1 MAVHSVKRARN
12 YTDDVEFSCEDAGR
26 TPLDNL
32 CRIVEAAIKAGATT
46 INIPDTVGYTTPYQ
60 FGGIITNLYERV
72 PNIDKAII
80 SVHCHDDL
88 GMSVANS
95 ITAVQ
100 AGARQVE
107 GTINGIGERA
117 GNCALE
123 EVIMAIRTRSEMLG
137 VHTNIRHQEI
147 YRTSQ
152 FISQMCNMP
161 IPSNKAIV
169 GSNAFAHSSGIH
181 QDGVLK
187 IAKTTKS

>member
-80 SVHCHDDL
+80 PCTVMTIWACRSPTPLPQFRPVHVR
-88 GMSVANS
+88 SKEPS
-95 ITAVQ
+95 TAL
-100 AGARQVE
+100 AS
-107 GTINGIGERA
+107 ERA
-117 GNCALE
+117 
-123 EVIMAIRTRSEMLG
+123 T
-137 VHTNIRHQEI
+137 
-147 YRTSQ
+147 
-152 FISQMCNMP
+152 
-161 IPSNKAIV
+161 
-169 GSNAFAHSSGIH
+169 AHW
-181 QDGVLK
+181 K
-187 IAKTTKS
+187 K